1 MADEPEKHRT
11 SAPNPLPNDEQFTP
25 GGNPGDDAHA
35 PEDDFWN
42 NVFYEENDYKINH
55 YRAAAQ
61 LLANTLDCSV
71 LLHFYKLPGYQRT
84 GDTMLAAFIP
94 ADEGKATEM
103 LPPPASNKNSKR

>member
-11 SAPNPLPNDEQFTP
+11 SALNPLPNDEEFTP

-35 PEDDFWN
+35 PEDDFWDN
-42 NVFYEENDYKINH
+42 IFYEENDYKIAH

-61 LLANTLDCSV
+61 QLANDMDCSV
-71 LLHFYKLPGYQRT
+71 LLHYYKLPRYQRT

-94 ADEGKATEM
+94 ADENKAAEIA
-103 LPPPASNKNSKR
+103 PPPAPSKTSKR